1 MAPRLTPNVTSGLSV
16 GAQGAYRV
24 DTQHRCPLVAPE
36 MPFLEFFPTFC
47 HHHRGISLYGV
58 DIDVAVSD
66 ISGKVTAVTKN
77 STFGN

>member
-1 MAPRLTPNVTSGLSV
+1 
-16 GAQGAYRV
+16 
-24 DTQHRCPLVAPE
+24 

-66 ISGKVTAVTKN
+66 ISGKVTAVKKTLP
-77 STFGN
+77 SVIDVYQI